1 MLEPVICPKCR
12 TLSHVDYTNMKRN
25 NTLIKCSHFSEV
37 IRQYERDRERTRKNL
52 EALKRLSEEADKVD
66 EELEGDI
73 DFTAGF
79 APPEFD
85 FRSITD
91 PVWNCRCS
99 IEAEV
104 RYDKGTGEIQGFKE
118 ITRGL
123 GYSIVPRPVLTRVK
137 GFLYGFR

>member
-12 TLSHVDYTNMKRN
+12 TLSHVDYTNLKRN
-25 NTLIKCSHFSEV
+25 STLIKCSHFSEV
-37 IRQYERDRERTRKNL
+37 IRQYERDKAQARRNL
-52 EALKRLSEEADKVD
+52 EALKRLSEAADKVD

-91 PVWNCRCS
+91 PVWNCRCVEPMR
-99 IEAEV
+99 I
-104 RYDKGTGEIQGFKE
+104 DLGHFGFKG
-118 ITRGL
+118 IKAL
-123 GYSIVPRPVLTRVK
+123 GYTPVTHPTTSGVK
-137 GFLYGFR
+137 GFLFGFR